1 MLSFIFKQEYVGEM
15 DATELRQ
22 YMRAL
27 MVALRHVHSFG
38 VIHRD
43 VKPSNFL
50 YDRDNKRYAIN
61 ITLPLYTTHFLHY
74 NIIFIVCLYYYY
86 YIKYGLKLFC

>member
-1 MLSFIFKQEYVGEM
+1 M
-15 DATELRQ
+15 DAAEVRR

-27 MVALRHVHSFG
+27 LTALRHVHSFG

-50 YDRDNKRYAIN
+50 YDRENRRY
-61 ITLPLYTTHFLHY
+61 LLVDF
-74 NIIFIVCLYYYY
+74 
-86 YIKYGLKLFC
+86 GLAQRLEASPPPPAHSGNSRKTPREE

>member
-1 MLSFIFKQEYVGEM
+1 M
-15 DATELRQ
+15 DAAELRQ

-27 MVALRHVHSFG
+27 MIALRHVHSFG

-50 YDRDNKRYAIN
+50 YDRDNKQYEI
-61 ITLPLYTTHFLHY
+61 ITS
-74 NIIFIVCLYYYY
+74 
-86 YIKYGLKLFC
+86 

>member
-1 MLSFIFKQEYVGEM
+1 MFQEYVGDM
-15 DATELRQ
+15 DAEEVRQ

-27 MVALRHVHSFG
+27 MVALKHVHSFG

-50 YDRDNKRYAIN
+50 YDRDNKR
-61 ITLPLYTTHFLHY
+61 LVL
-74 NIIFIVCLYYYY
+74 
-86 YIKYGLKLFC
+86 

>member
-1 MLSFIFKQEYVGEM
+1 M
-15 DATELRQ
+15 DAVELQR

-27 MVALRHVHSFG
+27 LTALRHVHSFG

-50 YDRDNKRYAIN
+50 YDRENQRY
-61 ITLPLYTTHFLHY
+61 LH
-74 NIIFIVCLYYYY
+74 VCYWSL
-86 YIKYGLKLFC
+86 

>member
-1 MLSFIFKQEYVGEM
+1 M
-15 DATELRQ
+15 DAPELQR

-27 MVALRHVHSFG
+27 LTALRHVHSFG

-50 YDRDNKRYAIN
+50 YERETNKYDSLAKS
-61 ITLPLYTTHFLHY
+61 YMKV
-74 NIIFIVCLYYYY
+74 IFIYFIIWLNQNYGVEPWVSSISISKALSYNTCLDN
-86 YIKYGLKLFC
+86 